1 MVPYVSKVAD
11 NQNGPDGWSDV
22 RRTRW
27 KAVAFQPPEAEVMWM
42 VSKLVVLG
50 KEFEIPEMP
59 EEDVR
64 ANLLSIVRELD
75 PDVAS
80 ELENASYAVRVEG
93 EALVVYRTGAVF
105 G

>member
-1 MVPYVSKVAD
+1 M
-11 NQNGPDGWSDV
+11 
-22 RRTRW
+22 
-27 KAVAFQPPEAEVMWM
+27 EL

-59 EEDVR
+59 EEDAR
-64 ANLLSIVRELD
+64 KNLLSIVRELD
-75 PDVAS
+75 PEVAD
-80 ELENASYAVRVEG
+80 ELENASYTVRVEG

>member
-1 MVPYVSKVAD
+1 
-11 NQNGPDGWSDV
+11 
-22 RRTRW
+22 
-27 KAVAFQPPEAEVMWM
+27 VMEL

-59 EEDVR
+59 EEDAR
-64 ANLLSIVRELD
+64 KNLLSIVRELD
-75 PDVAS
+75 PEVAD
-80 ELENASYAVRVEG
+80 ELENASYAVRTEG